1 MGSKHRFRQYK
12 SLNFVPV
19 VSSVSQARVTQV
31 SVYLGQYSFMSFWGQ
46 HCEIGSQIA
55 LGVQKGHSTLLVVTC
70 KKI

>member
-1 MGSKHRFRQYK
+1 MSSKQRFRQYK

-19 VSSVSQARVTQV
+19 ISSVSQARVTQV

-55 LGVQKGHSTLLVVTC
+55 WGSRRATVHYLL
-70 KKI
+70 